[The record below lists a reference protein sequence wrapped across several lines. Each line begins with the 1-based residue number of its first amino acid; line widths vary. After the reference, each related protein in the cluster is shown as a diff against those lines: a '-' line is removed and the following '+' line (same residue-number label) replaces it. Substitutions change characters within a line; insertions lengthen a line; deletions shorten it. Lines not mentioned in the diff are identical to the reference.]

1 MKETDIDLNKL
12 MVFKELALAKSFTK
26 AAEQLKQP
34 KSRISRT
41 ISSLEKE
48 LGVQLIY
55 RTTRSFQLTQSGSR
69 LLSQLTPILSDL
81 KSSLEMVVSDT
92 NEIAGEIHL
101 TTPEDIATELL
112 GHICQEFMELY
123 PKVQIKI
130 YASNVVMDILKDQFD
145 LAIRIGKQKDSSLIQ
160 KKLGTVDMEMVMAK
174 DLYQKFKPRRLEDL
188 EKIPFLSYEN
198 AQGKVI
204 PPKFTKGKET
214 KSLKLT
220 PRFSCNN
227 FFLIRLM
234 TLRNA
239 GFAMIPAF
247 LVRDAIVKGDLIP
260 VFREWKNEG
269 LPIQIM
275 IPQQKEIPPRIRK
288 FIDFLAPKLMPY
300 F

>member
-1 MKETDIDLNKL
+1 MKDTNIDLNKL
-12 MVFKELALAKSFTK
+12 LVFRELAEAKSFTK
-26 AAEQLKQP
+26 AAEHLKQP

-55 RTTRSFQLTQSGSR
+55 RTTRSFQLTQSGAR
-69 LLSQLTPILSDL
+69 LLTRLTPILSDL

-92 NEIAGEIHL
+92 NEIAGVISL
-101 TTPEDIATELL
+101 TAPEDIATELL
-112 GHICQEFMELY
+112 GNICQEFMEMY
-123 PKVQIKI
+123 PKIQIKI
-130 YASNVVMDILKDQFD
+130 HASNVVMNMLNDQFD

-160 KKLGTVDMEMVMAK
+160 KKLGTVDLAIVMSNE
-174 DLYQKFKPRRLEDL
+174 LYQKYKPRRLEDL
-188 EKIPFLSYEN
+188 EKIPYLSYED

-204 PPKFTKGKET
+204 PPKFTKGKDT
-214 KSLKLT
+214 KTLKFS
-220 PRFSCNN
+220 PHFSCNN

-239 GFAMIPAF
+239 GVAIIPSF
-247 LVRDAIVKGDLIP
+247 LVRDSIVKGELIP
-260 VFREWKNEG
+260 LFREWKNEG

-275 IPQQKEIPPRIRK
+275 LPQQKEIPLRLRK